1 MNIFTA
7 SSPDINPDQFMS
19 NSPASSTQNN
29 DNVENT
35 KFTTLVNDAQK
46 SASRPEDKKEAYTK
60 KEDNNSSKPESIK
73 NNNEVKTEQAESR
86 PDARQETGDDKSDQ
100 QVSQDDQSRDDSGT
114 GGKVSDGKNENGQ
127 DAEAKESDLADN
139 DIKGDEVQET
149 GLNQAVEQTVVA
161 VDNSGDTNSSRSQS
175 NTVNGS
181 THINNEGK
189 ENTNNQVV
197 DEVVYG
203 ELNAEDGEPDETGVD
218 NKASNKNADSGI
230 KGLEEMSE
238 DIEIDEELKEK
249 IKLAATRE
257 LPEKYAKK
265 TVIDQSDNKT
275 IQSHINAVDPEVL
288 EELNNFKTLQDKML
302 SGNTQNPTNISGIK
316 DAFKGVSDTTLNSLE
331 SFSSNTTVNSAEL
344 AQNQAMTM
352 AGSKAALG
360 QGNAARAA
368 GFSEL
373 LNHVVY
379 VAKGRNKLG
388 VTINHEEFGKL
399 KINVSMDKGMLNIH
413 VNASDKAVREFLES
427 NVQSIVESLSKDGV
441 SVGGFSVALK
451 DHKDNPEKKFLM
463 DSGIHRQ
470 YDHRPAAVHSARG
483 LVNVFA

>member
-29 DNVENT
+29 ENVEDS
-35 KFTTLVNDAQK
+35 KFSSLVNNAEK

-60 KEDNNSSKPESIK
+60 KEDNDSSKAESIN
-73 NNNEVKTEQAESR
+73 NNNELKTEQTESR
-86 PDARQETGDDKSDQ
+86 PDAGQETGDDKSDQ
-100 QVSQDDQSRDDSGT
+100 QVSQDDQ
-114 GGKVSDGKNENGQ
+114 
-127 DAEAKESDLADN
+127 DAEANGSDLADN
-139 DIKGDEVQET
+139 DVKGDEVQEAES
-149 GLNQAVEQTVVA
+149 NQAGEQTVVA
-161 VDNSGDTNSSRSQS
+161 VANSGDTNSSKSQI

-181 THINNEGK
+181 AHINNEGK
-189 ENTNNQVV
+189 ENANNLAM
-197 DEVVYG
+197 DEVVSG
-203 ELNAEDGEPDETGVD
+203 ELNAEDGESGELVVD
-218 NKASNKNADSGI
+218 NKASNKNADLGI
-230 KGLEEMSE
+230 RDLEKISE
-238 DIEIDEELKEK
+238 DIDIDEELKEK

-257 LPEKYAKK
+257 LPDKYAKK

-302 SGNTQNPTNISGIK
+302 SGNTQNPAHISGIK

-331 SFSSNTTVNSAEL
+331 SFSSNTAVNSAEL

-352 AGSKAALG
+352 ASSKAALG

-413 VNASDKAVREFLES
+413 VNASDKVVREFLES

-463 DSGIHRQ
+463 ESGIHRQ
-470 YDHRPAAVHSARG
+470 YDHRAAAVHSARG

>member
-1 MNIFTA
+1 
-7 SSPDINPDQFMS
+7 
-19 NSPASSTQNN
+19 
-29 DNVENT
+29 
-35 KFTTLVNDAQK
+35 
-46 SASRPEDKKEAYTK
+46 
-60 KEDNNSSKPESIK
+60 
-73 NNNEVKTEQAESR
+73 
-86 PDARQETGDDKSDQ
+86 
-100 QVSQDDQSRDDSGT
+100 VSQDDQ
-114 GGKVSDGKNENGQ
+114 
-127 DAEAKESDLADN
+127 DAEANGSDLADN
-139 DIKGDEVQET
+139 DVKGDEVQET
-149 GLNQAVEQTVVA
+149 ESNQAGEQTVVA
-161 VDNSGDTNSSRSQS
+161 VANSGDTNSSKSQI

-189 ENTNNQVV
+189 ENANNLIM
-197 DEVVYG
+197 DEVVSG
-203 ELNAEDGEPDETGVD
+203 ELNAEDGELGELVVD
-218 NKASNKNADSGI
+218 NKASNKNADLGI
-230 KGLEEMSE
+230 RDLEKISE
-238 DIEIDEELKEK
+238 DIDIDEELKEK

-257 LPEKYAKK
+257 LPDKYAKK

-288 EELNNFKTLQDKML
+288 EELNNFKTLQDKIL
-302 SGNTQNPTNISGIK
+302 SGNTQNPAHISGIK

-331 SFSSNTTVNSAEL
+331 SFSSNTAVNSAEL

-352 AGSKAALG
+352 ASSKAALG

-413 VNASDKAVREFLES
+413 VNASDKVVREFLES

-463 DSGIHRQ
+463 ESGIHRQ
-470 YDHRPAAVHSARG
+470 YDHRAAAVHSARG